1 MKKLILPANK
11 KDFVKA
17 ILKWEPILMPLATLF
32 VISLI
37 ASIIDN
43 TDLSGYQK
51 KVLLLVEQVLIYLIL
66 FALFLVKVIK
76 NKNSLNLR
84 IKSEDEYVAEALVA
98 KPDEDV
104 LTKSFNAIYL
114 LIFATLIGLIYTHLD
129 NPLTK
134 QIMSM
139 SKEHTFTG
147 FDEISGYLRALF
159 LPSIMFYFISLFF
172 KKDIEQFRSAII
184 KLLLIYIV
192 GTLFLLIAFL

>member
-11 KDFVKA
+11 KHFVKA
-17 ILKWEPILMPLATLF
+17 ILMPLATIL
-32 VISLI
+32 VIKLI
-37 ASIIDN
+37 TNIIDN

-51 KVLLLVEQVLIYLIL
+51 KVLDLVEQVLIYLIL

-172 KKDIEQFRSAII
+172 KKDIEQFRSTII
-184 KLLLIYIV
+184 KLLLIYTV
-192 GTLFLLIAFL
+192 GTLFFLITLLIAFL

>member
-76 NKNSLNLR
+76 NKNSFNLR
-84 IKSEDEYVAEALVA
+84 IKSEGEYAAEALVA

-139 SKEHTFTG
+139 YKEHTFTG